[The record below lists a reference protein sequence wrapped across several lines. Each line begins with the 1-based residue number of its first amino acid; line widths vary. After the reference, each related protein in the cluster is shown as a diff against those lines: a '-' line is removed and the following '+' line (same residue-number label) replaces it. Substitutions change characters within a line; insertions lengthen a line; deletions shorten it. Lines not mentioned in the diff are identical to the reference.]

1 MKTKLSLILV
11 VLFTGLCLAQ
21 SSYEAAS
28 EAIKKGDYKTALNI
42 ANQVL
47 KQDST
52 DTAVKILVDLTAH
65 DTSDKRSYESLGDAY
80 SKMNVPE
87 LALSNYEHAEKLD
100 STDVKLKYKI
110 GETLYKEQSYTDAAN
125 KFLQAIAIDS
135 NYAPAY
141 LMVGEILYYA
151 KQYPNAAYY
160 LNKYLK
166 FDPKNEKA
174 ISYAANSFFLM
185 NNFDNAVQ
193 VSQQGLQNNPNNM
206 DLKRIY
212 ALSLVFD
219 KKLDEASKYLNQI
232 PDSLITA
239 RQFAQIGL
247 EYNYGKMDSLAII
260 YLKKAI
266 NKDTS
271 FVSTLAETV
280 ANMYFSS
287 GNYDSA
293 IVYYDRKLSADST
306 SVSAHVNKALCMVQ
320 IKNYDGAR
328 ISLLEAEQIKPEYMP
343 TLQWLGKTYQYM
355 DSSDAAANTY
365 DKLIALA
372 SKDPDKNKAVL
383 GDAYGSKALMLL
395 IKKKYAPSIE
405 PLKEALQ
412 YDPSNSQY
420 HLWLAQAYALTNHK
434 EDAIRE
440 YHKVLQ
446 LDPKNPDAKKGLRI
460 LGE

>member
-1 MKTKLSLILV
+1 MKAKISLILIL
-11 VLFTGLCLAQ
+11 LFTGLCLAQ
-21 SSYEAAS
+21 SSYDAAAD
-28 EAIKKGDYKTALNI
+28 AIKKGDFKTALNI

-65 DTSDKRSYESLGDAY
+65 DTADKGPYESLGDAY
-80 SKMNVPE
+80 AKMNVPE
-87 LALSNYEHAEKLD
+87 LALSNYEHAERLD
-100 STDVKLKYKI
+100 SLDVKLKYKI

-125 KFLQAIAIDS
+125 KFLQAITIDS
-135 NYAPAY
+135 TFSPAY

-166 FDPKNEKA
+166 FDPKNMKA
-174 ISYAANSFFLM
+174 IFYTANSFFLM
-185 NNFDNAVQ
+185 NNFASAVQ
-193 VSQQGLQNNPNNM
+193 VSQQGLQASPDNM
-206 DLKRIY
+206 DFKRIL

-219 KKLDEASKYLNQI
+219 KKLDDAQKYLTQI
-232 PDSLITA
+232 PDSIITA

-247 EYNYGKMDSLAII
+247 EFNYGKMDSLSII
-260 YLKKAI
+260 YLKKAM

-271 FVSTLAETV
+271 FISTLAETV
-280 ANMYFSS
+280 ANMYFSG

-293 IVYYDRKLSADST
+293 IVYYSKKLSVDST
-306 SVSAHVNKALCMVQ
+306 SVSAHVNKALCMIQ

-328 ISLLEAEQIKPEYMP
+328 ISLLEAEQIKPDYMP

-355 DSSDAAANTY
+355 DSSDAASETF
-365 DKLIALA
+365 DKIIALA
-372 SKDPDKNKAVL
+372 SKDPDNNKSIL
-383 GDAYGSKALMLL
+383 GDAYGSKALVLL

-405 PLKEALQ
+405 PLKQALQ
-412 YDPSNSQY
+412 YDPNNAQY
-420 HLWLAQAYALTNHK
+420 HLWLAQAYALTNKK

-440 YHKVLQ
+440 YRKTLQ

>member
-1 MKTKLSLILV
+1 MKTKISLILV
-11 VLFTGLCLAQ
+11 VLLTGLCFAQ
-21 SSYEAAS
+21 SSYDAAS
-28 EAIKKGDYKTALNI
+28 EAIKKGDFKTALNI

-47 KQDST
+47 LKDST
-52 DTAVKILVDLTAH
+52 DTAVKILVDLTSH
-65 DTSDKRSYESLGDAY
+65 DTTDKGAYESLGDAY

-87 LALSNYEHAEKLD
+87 LSLSNYEHAERLD
-100 STDVKLKYKI
+100 STNVKIKYKI

-160 LNKYLK
+160 LNKYLQ

-174 ISYAANSFFLM
+174 IFYTANSFFLM
-185 NNFDNAVQ
+185 NNFEKAVQ
-193 VSQQGLQNNPNNM
+193 VSQQGIQYNPANT
-206 DLKRIY
+206 DLKRIL
-212 ALSLVFD
+212 ALSLVYD
-219 KKLDEASKYLNQI
+219 KKLDDASKYLDQL

-247 EYNYGKMDSLAII
+247 EYNYGKMDSLSIL

-266 NKDTS
+266 DKDTS
-271 FVSTLAETV
+271 LISNLAETI
-280 ANMYFSS
+280 ANMYFSV

-293 IVYYDRKLSADST
+293 IVYYDKKLSVDST
-306 SVSAHVNKALCMVQ
+306 SISAHVNKALCMIQ

-328 ISLLEAEQIKPEYMP
+328 ISLLDAEQIKPDYMP

-355 DSSDAAANTY
+355 DSSDAASATY

-372 SKDPDKNKAVL
+372 SKDPDKNKTVL
-383 GDAYGSKALMLL
+383 GDAYGSKALILL
-395 IKKKYAPSIE
+395 IKKKYAMSVE

-412 YDPSNSQY
+412 YDPNNAQY
-420 HLWLAQAYALTNHK
+420 HLWLAQAYALTNRK

-440 YHKVLQ
+440 YHKTLQ
-446 LDPKNPDAKKGLRI
+446 LDPKNPDAKKGLKI
-460 LGE
+460 LE

>member
-1 MKTKLSLILV
+1 MKTKISLILV
-11 VLFTGLCLAQ
+11 VLLTGLCFAQ
-21 SSYEAAS
+21 SSYDAAS
-28 EAIKKGDYKTALNI
+28 EAIKKGDFKTALNI

-47 KQDST
+47 LKDST
-52 DTAVKILVDLTAH
+52 DTAVKILVDLTSH
-65 DTSDKRSYESLGDAY
+65 DTTDKGAYESLGDAY

-87 LALSNYEHAEKLD
+87 LSLSNYEHAERLD
-100 STDVKLKYKI
+100 STNVKIKYKI

-160 LNKYLK
+160 LNKYLQ

-174 ISYAANSFFLM
+174 IFYTANSFFLM
-185 NNFDNAVQ
+185 NNFEKAVQ
-193 VSQQGLQNNPNNM
+193 VSQQGIQYNPANT
-206 DLKRIY
+206 DLKRIL
-212 ALSLVFD
+212 ALSLVYD
-219 KKLDEASKYLNQI
+219 KKLDDASKYLDQL

-247 EYNYGKMDSLAII
+247 EYNYGKMDSLSIL

-266 NKDTS
+266 DKDTS
-271 FVSTLAETV
+271 LISNLAETI
-280 ANMYFSS
+280 ANMYFSV

-293 IVYYDRKLSADST
+293 IVYYDKKLSVDST
-306 SVSAHVNKALCMVQ
+306 SISAHVNKALCMIQ

-328 ISLLEAEQIKPEYMP
+328 ISLLDAEQIKPDYMP

-355 DSSDAAANTY
+355 DSSDAAAATY

-372 SKDPDKNKAVL
+372 SKDPDKNKTVL
-383 GDAYGSKALMLL
+383 GDAYGSKALILL
-395 IKKKYAPSIE
+395 IKKKYAMSVE

-412 YDPSNSQY
+412 YDPNNAQY
-420 HLWLAQAYALTNHK
+420 HLWLAQAYALTNRK

-440 YHKVLQ
+440 YHKTLQ
-446 LDPKNPDAKKGLRI
+446 LDPKNPDAKKGLKI
-460 LGE
+460 LE

>member
-1 MKTKLSLILV
+1 MKAKISLVLI

-21 SSYEAAS
+21 SSYDAAA
-28 EAIKKGDYKTALNI
+28 EAIKKGDFKTALNI

-52 DTAVKILVDLTAH
+52 DTAVKILVDLTTH
-65 DTSDKRSYESLGDAY
+65 DTSDKGAYESLGDAY
-80 SKMNVPE
+80 NKMNVPE
-87 LALSNYEHAEKLD
+87 LALSNYQHAEQLD

-135 NYAPAY
+135 NYSPAY

-151 KQYPNAAYY
+151 KQYSNAAYY

-174 ISYAANSFFLM
+174 IYYTANSFFLM
-185 NNFDNAVQ
+185 NSFDNAVQ
-193 VSQQGLQNNPNNM
+193 VSQEGLQNNPNSM
-206 DLKRIY
+206 EFKRIL

-219 KKLDEASKYLNQI
+219 KKLDYAAKYLNQI

-247 EYNYGKMDSLAII
+247 EFNYGKMDSLSII

-266 NKDTS
+266 NIDTS
-271 FVSTLAETV
+271 YISTLAETV
-280 ANMYFSS
+280 ANMYFSG

-293 IVYYDRKLSADST
+293 IVYYNEKLSVDTS
-306 SVSAHVNKALCMVQ
+306 SVSAHVNKALCMIQ

-328 ISLLEAEQIKPEYMP
+328 ISLLDAEQIKPDYMP
-343 TLQWLGKTYQYM
+343 TLQWLGKDYQYM
-355 DSSDAAANTY
+355 DSTDAASNTY

-372 SKDPDKNKAVL
+372 SKDPDKNKNVL
-383 GDAYGSKALMLL
+383 GDAYGSKALILL
-395 IKKKYAPSIE
+395 IKKKYAPSVE
-405 PLKEALQ
+405 PLKQALQ
-412 YDPSNSQY
+412 YDPNNAQY
-420 HLWLAQAYALTNHK
+420 HLWLAQAYALTNRK

-440 YHKVLQ
+440 YKKTLQ
-446 LDPKNPDAKKGLRI
+446 LDPKNPDAKKGLKI